1 MKNIK
6 KIITKINETKSWFF
20 ENINKVDKPSVR
32 LIKRSKEKTQ
42 VNKIRN
48 ERREVATNIT
58 DVFH

>member
-6 KIITKINETKSWFF
+6 KIITKIRETKSWFF

-42 VNKIRN
+42 VNKIRK
-48 ERREVATNIT
+48 ER
-58 DVFH
+58 